1 MKEKHKILY
10 TINKYLLGGF
20 FLAYYRPKFENKH
33 VVPKD
38 GPIIL
43 CGNHVHLFD
52 QCLPILSTKRMLHY
66 MAKKEYFDSPFA
78 FFFKASG
85 CIPVDRSIHDDNAKM
100 GNGDAKIT
108 LVS

>member
-33 VVPKD
+33 LVPKD

-85 CIPVDRSIHDDNAKM
+85 CIQVIS
-100 GNGDAKIT
+100 T
-108 LVS
+108 

>member
-33 VVPKD
+33 LVPKD
-38 GPIIL
+38 GPIIW

-52 QCLPILSTKRMLHY
+52 QCLQI
-66 MAKKEYFDSPFA
+66 
-78 FFFKASG
+78 
-85 CIPVDRSIHDDNAKM
+85 
-100 GNGDAKIT
+100 
-108 LVS
+108 

>member
-33 VVPKD
+33 LVPKD

-52 QCLPILSTKRMLHY
+52 QCLPILSTGICVV
-66 MAKKEYFDSPFA
+66 FDVC
-78 FFFKASG
+78 G
-85 CIPVDRSIHDDNAKM
+85 CTQIFWDSVRRC
-100 GNGDAKIT
+100 
-108 LVS
+108 

>member
-33 VVPKD
+33 LVPKD

-43 CGNHVHLFD
+43 CGNHVHLFR
-52 QCLPILSTKRMLHY
+52 SEESSVG
-66 MAKKEYFDSPFA
+66 KE
-78 FFFKASG
+78 
-85 CIPVDRSIHDDNAKM
+85 CRSRW
-100 GNGDAKIT
+100 
-108 LVS
+108 